1 MLVGPAVRR
10 VAIIGGLR
18 IPFARA
24 YTAYASASNQ
34 DMLTAALR
42 GVVERFKLQGERLGD
57 VAAGAVIKHSK
68 DYNLVRESVLSS
80 GLDPQTPGLD
90 MQRACGTGLEA
101 AIDIGNKIALGQ
113 IEVGIAGGVDSIS
126 DAPIVYPHSY
136 QQLLLRSYRARGAWG
151 RVSPWLD
158 LRPKH
163 FKPVLPAVIEPRTGL
178 SMGQS
183 TEIMAKRWQ
192 ISRTDQDLLAYDSH
206 LKAAAAWR
214 SGFYDDLVI
223 EYLGL
228 KSDNN
233 VRADTSLDKLG
244 KLHPSFAADGT
255 LTAGNSTPLTD
266 GASAVLL
273 ATPEWAA
280 RRNLPVLAYL
290 RYGKAWAVDFASGK
304 EGLLM
309 APAYAVP
316 AMLRDAGITLQEFD
330 YYEIHEAFAAQVLC
344 TLKAW
349 ESADYCRHVLG
360 LPAPLGSI
368 DRSRLNIKGGSVAL
382 GHPFAATGTRI
393 VATLAKLLA
402 ADANAKRGLV
412 SVCTAGGMGVTA
424 IIERDMAR
432 RQRQAFG
439 KTLSSDHRRGACR
452 VWLGSAR
459 GGPRGFQQ
467 GA

>member
-10 VAIIGGLR
+10 VAIVGGLR
-18 IPFARA
+18 IPFARS
-24 YTAYASASNQ
+24 YGAYATASNQ
-34 DMLTAALR
+34 DMLTAVLR
-42 GVVERFKLQGERLGD
+42 GLVERFKLQGERLGD
-57 VAAGAVIKHSK
+57 VAAGAVIKHTK

-90 MQRACGTGLEA
+90 LQRACGTGLEA

-113 IEVGIAGGVDSIS
+113 IEAGIAGGVDSSS
-126 DAPIVYPHSY
+126 DAPIVYPRSY
-136 QQLLLRSYRARGAWG
+136 QQLLLRSHRARGAWE
-151 RVSPWLD
+151 RLSPWLQ
-158 LRPKH
+158 LRPKD
-163 FKPVLPAVIEPRTGL
+163 FRPVAPAVVEPRTGL

-183 TEIMAKRWQ
+183 TEVMAKRWQ
-192 ISRTDQDLLAYDSH
+192 ISRTEQDLLAYDSH
-206 LKAAAAWR
+206 LKAATAWR
-214 SGFYDDLVI
+214 AGFYDDLVI

-228 KSDNN
+228 ESDNN

-244 KLHPSFAADGT
+244 KLKPSFAADGT

-266 GASAVLL
+266 GASGVLL

-280 RRNLPVLAYL
+280 KRNLPVLAYL

-316 AMLRDAGITLQEFD
+316 AMLRDAGLTLQDFD

-349 ESADYCRHVLG
+349 ESADYCRHALG
-360 LPAPLGSI
+360 LPAALGAI
-368 DRSRLNIKGGSVAL
+368 DRARLNVKGGSVAL

-393 VATLAKLLA
+393 VASLAKLLA
-402 ADANAKRGLV
+402 GDANAKRGLV

-424 IIERDMAR
+424 IIER
-432 RQRQAFG
+432 
-439 KTLSSDHRRGACR
+439 
-452 VWLGSAR
+452 
-459 GGPRGFQQ
+459 
-467 GA
+467 

>member
-1 MLVGPAVRR
+1 MLVGSQVRR
-10 VAIIGGLR
+10 VAIIGSVR
-18 IPFARA
+18 IPFARS
-24 YTAYASASNQ
+24 YSAYASASNQ
-34 DMLTAALR
+34 DLLTAAFR
-42 GVVERFKLQGERLGD
+42 AVVERYQLQGARLGD

-68 DYNLVRESVLSS
+68 DYNLVRECVLSS

-90 MQRACGTGLEA
+90 MQRACGTSLEA

-113 IEVGIAGGVDSIS
+113 IDVGMAGGTDTVS
-126 DAPIVYPHSY
+126 DPPVVFPRAY
-136 QQLLLRSYRARGAWG
+136 QQLMLKSYRGKSAWQ
-151 RVSPWLD
+151 RLSPWFG

-163 FKPVLPAVIEPRTGL
+163 FKPVLPAVVEPRTGL

-183 TEIMAKRWQ
+183 TEGMARRWQ
-192 ISRTDQDLLAYDSH
+192 ITRAEQDQLACDSH

-214 SGFYDDLVI
+214 EGFYNDLVV
-223 EYLGL
+223 EYRGL

-233 VRADTSLDKLG
+233 IRADTSVEKLA
-244 KLHPSFAADGT
+244 KLKPSFAADGT

-280 RRNLPVLAYL
+280 ARNLPVQAYL
-290 RYGKAWAVDFASGK
+290 RHGKVWAVDFVSGK

-316 AMLRDAGITLQEFD
+316 AMLKDAGLTLQDFD

-349 ESADYCRHVLG
+349 ESPEYCRGTLG
-360 LPAPLGSI
+360 LPGALGSI
-368 DRSRLNIKGGSVAL
+368 DRSKLNVKGGSVAI

-393 VATLAKLLA
+393 VGTLAKLLA
-402 ADANAKRGLV
+402 NNAGARRGLI
-412 SVCTAGGMGVTA
+412 SVCAAGGMGVTA
-424 IIERDMAR
+424 ILER
-432 RQRQAFG
+432 
-439 KTLSSDHRRGACR
+439 
-452 VWLGSAR
+452 
-459 GGPRGFQQ
+459 
-467 GA
+467 

>member
-24 YTAYASASNQ
+24 YSAYASASNQ

-57 VAAGAVIKHSK
+57 VAAGAVIKHSQ

-126 DAPIVYPHSY
+126 DAPIVYPRSY
-136 QQLLLRSYRARGAWG
+136 QQLLLRSYRARGAWA
-151 RVSPWLD
+151 RVTPWFD

-163 FKPVLPAVIEPRTGL
+163 FRPVLPAVVEPRTGL

-214 SGFYDDLVI
+214 AGFYDDLVI

-244 KLHPSFAADGT
+244 KLRPSFAADGT

-273 ATPEWAA
+273 ASPEWAA
-280 RRNLPVLAYL
+280 RHNLPVLAYL

-316 AMLRDAGITLQEFD
+316 AMLRDAGLTLQEFD

-393 VATLAKLLA
+393 VASLAKLLA
-402 ADANAKRGLV
+402 LDANAKRGLV

-424 IIERDMAR
+424 IIER
-432 RQRQAFG
+432 
-439 KTLSSDHRRGACR
+439 
-452 VWLGSAR
+452 
-459 GGPRGFQQ
+459 
-467 GA
+467 